1 MNEHLEEL
9 RKRLL
14 ISSIAVLVGTVLGF
28 AFHKPIISALLEP
41 AQGYIGSPDGKLV
54 FTEMTEMLGT
64 VMKVSLLSG
73 LVMALPM
80 VAYQAAR
87 FVAPGL
93 TGRERKYLYLLPIG
107 VIIAF
112 AIGVLFGYFVLFPP
126 GLKFLLTFDADLAT
140 PYIRIG
146 NYVNLVISLLFWM
159 GLVFQ
164 LPIVM
169 FLLARWRIVSA
180 SAFPRFRRYAFLLAF
195 VLGAIITP
203 TVDPINQTI
212 VSLPILILYETGIW
226 LARLAQR
233 NRNKA

>member
-14 ISSIAVLVGTVLGF
+14 ISSIAVLVGAALGF
-28 AFHKPIISALLEP
+28 AFHKPIISFLLEP
-41 AQGYIGSPDGKLV
+41 AQGYIGAPDGKLV

-93 TGRERKYLYLLPIG
+93 TAREHKYLYLLPLG

-112 AIGVLFGYFVLFPP
+112 TVGVLFGYFVLFPP
-126 GLKFLLTFDADLAT
+126 GLKFLLTFDADIAT

-146 NYVNLVISLLFWM
+146 NYINLVISLLFWM

-233 NRNKA
+233 NPH